1 MPSAMPCSRRLLI
14 ATALLGSLLI
24 HDASAMGGGGMGGE
38 PPGGRQGGRQGGKR
52 QGEDGEKQRSP
63 SQSPF
68 AGVARSLETA
78 ERELKLTPAQYPLW
92 QRYQRRIEDLL
103 DDQMRAPLASD
114 AAGGIAAITRK
125 VDVVRNRLAA
135 MEQIESAA
143 RALHAA
149 LTPEQ
154 QKSADA
160 LLPATVPALY
170 SGLAVTAEG
179 EAGKPG
185 ERGDKREP
193 PPERN

>member
-1 MPSAMPCSRRLLI
+1 MPSSRRRLLLI

-24 HDASAMGGGGMGGE
+24 HDASAMGGGMGGGMGGE
-38 PPGGRQGGRQGGKR
+38 PPGGRQGGKR
-52 QGEDGEKQRSP
+52 QGEDSEKQRSP

-68 AGVARSLETA
+68 AGIARSLETA

-92 QRYQRRIEDLL
+92 QRYQRRVEDLL

-114 AAGGIAAITRK
+114 AAGGINAITRK

-135 MEQIESAA
+135 MEQIERSA

-170 SGLAVTAEG
+170 SGLAVAAEG